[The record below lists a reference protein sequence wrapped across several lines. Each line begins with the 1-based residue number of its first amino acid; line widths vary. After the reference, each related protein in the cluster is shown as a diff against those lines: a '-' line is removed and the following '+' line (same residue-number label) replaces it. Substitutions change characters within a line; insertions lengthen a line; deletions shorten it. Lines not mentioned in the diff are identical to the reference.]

1 VISFDYKDK
10 SFGNFK
16 IRAKLQTGP
25 EWGHIEDIA
34 GDVVTILKRDQAG
47 L

>member
-10 SFGNFK
+10 SFGSFK
-16 IRAKLQTGP
+16 IRAELQAGP
-25 EWGHIEDIA
+25 EWGHIEYIA
-34 GDVVTILKRDQAG
+34 GNVVTILKRDQRG